1 MMKIHACPS
10 VSAPRRMFLLECGS
24 GLEKKTSARSGPHLR
39 DFAHAYISL
48 IACGRWPVSWSD
60 LTFASATKK
69 PVGSVVLNF
78 ASTGSERKISNKQ

>member
-1 MMKIHACPS
+1 
-10 VSAPRRMFLLECGS
+10 MFFLGSGS
-24 GLEKKTSARSGPHLR
+24 GLENETSARSGPHLR

-78 ASTGSERKISNKQ
+78 ASIGSERKISDEQ